1 MISYTFKIFLKGLAN
16 LASFKW
22 FPYRLTSVKI
32 IWPWMSGLRQ
42 GKSLKGEGR
51 DVTKSKYKILVHS
64 MTEEHF
70 QWCWNKTKDGV
81 LEEPISEMVY
91 L

>member
-1 MISYTFKIFLKGLAN
+1 
-16 LASFKW
+16 
-22 FPYRLTSVKI
+22 
-32 IWPWMSGLRQ
+32 MSGLRQ
-42 GKSLKGEGR
+42 GKSLKGGGR
-51 DVTKSKYKILVHS
+51 DVTKSKYKILVQS
-64 MTEEHF
+64 MTEEQF